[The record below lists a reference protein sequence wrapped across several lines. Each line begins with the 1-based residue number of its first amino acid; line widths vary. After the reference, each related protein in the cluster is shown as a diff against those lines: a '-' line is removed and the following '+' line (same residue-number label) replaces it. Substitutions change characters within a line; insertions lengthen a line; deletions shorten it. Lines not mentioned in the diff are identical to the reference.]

1 MILLS
6 IVSILIAL
14 LFTFVVAK
22 ILYNSSFRKNKLNTT
37 KELIINVIIVTFVF
51 LYVCSLIYVF
61 LLNIV

>member
-14 LFTFVVAK
+14 LVTLVVAK
-22 ILYNSSFRKNKLNTT
+22 ILYNSSFRKNKLNIT
-37 KELIINVIIVTFVF
+37 KELIINATIVTFVF
-51 LYVCSLIYVF
+51 FCVCSLIYVF

>member
-14 LFTFVVAK
+14 LVTLVVAK

-61 LLNIV
+61 LLNII

>member
-14 LFTFVVAK
+14 LVTLVVAK

-37 KELIINVIIVTFVF
+37 KELIINAIIVTFVF